1 MSHEDLFKVGAAIFN
16 LHKDVGDGAVQAA
29 APFIELSS
37 EAGNTDAR
45 YTLAQ
50 LLRTGRG
57 VERNVARAASLFQE
71 LAMKAHPYAQVGLST
86 QPERVCA
93 SNGDS
98 PPPTWYPQFMLGTM
112 YQQGVGVDHN
122 LTKAFTLYKVPV
134 ASADKVLCTACVATF
149 LPRPPGERNEPGS

>member
-1 MSHEDLFKVGAAIFN
+1 MRVCPYAFTCAVSHEDLFKVGAAIFN

-57 VERNVARAASLFQE
+57 VECNVARAASLFQE

-98 PPPTWYPQFMLGTM
+98 PPPLGTRSSCWG
-112 YQQGVGVDHN
+112 QC
-122 LTKAFTLYKVPV
+122 TSKALAWIT
-134 ASADKVLCTACVATF
+134 T
-149 LPRPPGERNEPGS
+149 